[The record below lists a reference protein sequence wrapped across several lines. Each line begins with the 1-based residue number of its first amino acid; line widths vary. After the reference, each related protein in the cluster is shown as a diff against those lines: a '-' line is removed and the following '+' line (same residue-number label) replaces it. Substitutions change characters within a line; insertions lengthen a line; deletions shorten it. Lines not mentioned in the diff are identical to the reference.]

1 MVLIMYLVTR
11 SVTNYKGLLEV
22 KLWDLVMHVCIFLM
36 MSFSKLDHTWLS
48 LDDIVLGT
56 FLWRLNNIHNENFQL
71 KIHIQVKSWFE
82 DFVIKNIMVQQFFI
96 GWLVWKICYFYLHVD
111 FKDFPFKRK
120 IFRFLGCVPSH
131 YFSLEWHIM
140 SIVCKRKKL
149 FLFCQIVP

>member
-1 MVLIMYLVTR
+1 MRFSNARLYFSYDELFETR
-11 SVTNYKGLLEV
+11 SYMTKFQWYCTWNFFMKVERYYV
-22 KLWDLVMHVCIFLM
+22 IKLFH
-36 MSFSKLDHTWLS
+36 
-48 LDDIVLGT
+48 
-56 FLWRLNNIHNENFQL
+56 IHNENFQL

-140 SIVCKRKKL
+140 SIVCKRKKIISIL
-149 FLFCQIVP
+149 SDSSINKISTWFTPNYLS